1 MGLQDKDVQM
11 VKCKKC
17 DVELFTS
24 TNSNKMMCPKC
35 RGVTTLEVETTQET
49 CDICGSDMSVSSSG
63 DTLLCKSCGQ
73 MTPYTKDNP
82 INAPEIEYPSL
93 MQQASNFVGAMGDYI
108 KSGMKNIDDDKYNKR
123 LEICASCPAFDASQ
137 GRCKECGCFMKVK
150 AKMEAAKCPLNKWE
164 E

>member
-1 MGLQDKDVQM
+1 MN
-11 VKCKKC
+11 CKKC
-17 DVELFTS
+17 NIKMKNFNPECDTLVRCNNCGEVSGDPCLKDCEECGGQLRY
-24 TNSNKMMCPKC
+24 NSSFSSI
-35 RGVTTLEVETTQET
+35 
-49 CDICGSDMSVSSSG
+49 ICGE
-63 DTLLCKSCGQ
+63 CGNVANIDLIS
-73 MTPYTKDNP
+73 KKKEEK
-82 INAPEIEYPSL
+82 IEEVPEEVIEYPSL